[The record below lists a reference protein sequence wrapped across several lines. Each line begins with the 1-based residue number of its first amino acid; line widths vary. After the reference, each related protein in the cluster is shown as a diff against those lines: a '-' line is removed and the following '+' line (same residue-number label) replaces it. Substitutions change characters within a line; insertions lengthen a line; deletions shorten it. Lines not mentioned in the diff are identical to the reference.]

1 MYGIYDDVFWWQSK
15 KNPHLAI
22 DKYIT
27 VLRDNQSD
35 FYNDLSTYVG
45 LYGGSPLNNSEDVFR
60 YRNNRPRLTF
70 NIVHSLCQAAT
81 AKIAK
86 HRPGISFLTSGGD
99 WSQRTKAKNLDKF
112 MQGQIYSTKA
122 YAIGQKAFLDACI
135 VGTGVIK
142 VLTEHGKT
150 KLERVPMIELTIDPG
165 ESATADPRQ
174 MFQTM
179 MVSRHVLAAKFPK
192 FKKKILESVEEIAD
206 ETAEES
212 RYSDLIKCHES
223 WHLASSPDSTDGRH
237 IVSIETATL
246 LDEEYEKDYFPF
258 AFIKWTESPISFW
271 GNGLAKEVKGIQVEV
286 NKLLAQIQQQMH
298 LATPKVFI
306 EDTSK
311 IVNAHLNNKIFGAIR
326 YRGKPPQFFVPRS
339 VSGEMFSH
347 LDRLVN
353 QAYEMTGI
361 SQLSA
366 QSKKPVGLES
376 GRALR
381 EFSDIESERFMVVG
395 QAYEQLFMD
404 ASEQIIN
411 LIRDA
416 HIEDDPYT
424 IASFDRKSGL
434 EKIKWSDIDLEDDEY
449 VIQIKPIGSL
459 PQTPSAKLSS
469 VAEMHMNGFFTTEEA
484 HQLLDFPDLE
494 RANKMKTAFID
505 IIDKIIENIMENNQ
519 YTAPES
525 YMNLELGI
533 ARVQQAYNLAMLD
546 DESNAKLELL
556 RRWIS
561 QANGLLE
568 QMKMPAPGQTAG
580 PPGLPAP
587 GGMPLP
593 PGLAPPPMGAMAPPP
608 GLPPMGPPPGL
619 PPGPMAGPQAG
630 PPAGPAALPP
640 ELAAVLGA

>member
-1 MYGIYDDVFWWQSK
+1 MYGIYDDIFWWQSEK
-15 KNPHLAI
+15 DPHLAI

-45 LYGGSPLNNSEDVFR
+45 LYGGRPLNNSEDAFR

-142 VLTEHGKT
+142 VLAEHGKT
-150 KLERVPMIELTIDPG
+150 KLERVPMIELTVDPG
-165 ESATADPRQ
+165 ESATAEPRQ
-174 MFQTM
+174 MFQTK

-192 FKKKILESVEEIAD
+192 FKKEILESVEEAVG
-206 ETAEES
+206 ETTEDT

-223 WHLASSPDSTDGRH
+223 WHLSSSPDSTDGRH
-237 IVSIETATL
+237 IISIESATL
-246 LDEEYEKDYFPF
+246 FDEEYEKDYFPF

-286 NKLLAQIQQQMH
+286 NKLLAQIQEQMH

-311 IVNAHLNNKIFGAIR
+311 IVSAHLNNRVFGAIR
-326 YRGKPPQFFVPRS
+326 YRGKPPQFFVPRA

-395 QAYEQLFMD
+395 QAYENVFIEISKQLIALVKDLAEDKDYTSISFTQH
-404 ASEQIIN
+404 SGVERIN
-411 LIRDA
+411 WKEVNMEA
-416 HIEDDPYT
+416 
-424 IASFDRKSGL
+424 
-434 EKIKWSDIDLEDDEY
+434 DEY
-449 VIQIKPIGSL
+449 VMRIHPIGSL
-459 PQTPSAKLSS
+459 PQTPAAKLAS
-469 VAEMHMNGFFTTEEA
+469 VTEMHMNGLFTTQEA
-484 HQLLDFPDLE
+484 HQLLEFPDLD
-494 RANKMKTAFID
+494 RANKLKNAPIEVID
-505 IIDKIIENIMENNQ
+505 KMIDSIIDKNK
-519 YTAPES
+519 YDPPEP
-525 YMNLELGI
+525 YLNLEKGVE
-533 ARVQQAYNLAMLD
+533 RFQQAYNLAL
-546 DESNAKLELL
+546 LEGVPEDRLEKL
-556 RRWIS
+556 RRWI
-561 QANGLLE
+561 AKAVIL
-568 QMKMPAPGQTAG
+568 MKPPPPPQ
-580 PPGLPAP
+580 PPGLDM
-587 GGMPLP
+587 GM
-593 PGLAPPPMGAMAPPP
+593 PPP
-608 GLPPMGPPPGL
+608 GAMPPEGMMPGMPPGAPPGL
-619 PPGPMAGPQAG
+619 PPGPMG
-630 PPAGPAALPP
+630 PPEAMPPGPLLPP
-640 ELAAVLGA
+640 GPPGPPGGMPPMPPGLPPMG